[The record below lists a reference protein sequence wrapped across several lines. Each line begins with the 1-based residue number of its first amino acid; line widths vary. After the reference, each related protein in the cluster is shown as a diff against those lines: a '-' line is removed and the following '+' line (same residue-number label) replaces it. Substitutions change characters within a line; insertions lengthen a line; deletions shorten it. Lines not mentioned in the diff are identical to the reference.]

1 MKRILFFISLALLCL
16 AGYSQE
22 AIQTNDTI
30 RKDALNVYMS
40 SANHITEKNKFEF
53 SYSYSW
59 DNTDFNGEGI
69 KYNIFSRNQYATI
82 LNVTSLNNH
91 WSAGAIVAARSTV
104 YANYKFKLTPGP
116 AFEYDIFPYEQ
127 ANRRQLRLLYHFG
140 PEFSVYNDTTEN
152 LVLSEVLPIHS
163 VTAAYQVV

>member
-1 MKRILFFISLALLCL
+1 
-16 AGYSQE
+16 
-22 AIQTNDTI
+22 
-30 RKDALNVYMS
+30 
-40 SANHITEKNKFEF
+40 
-53 SYSYSW
+53 
-59 DNTDFNGEGI
+59 
-69 KYNIFSRNQYATI
+69 
-82 LNVTSLNNH
+82 
-91 WSAGAIVAARSTV
+91 VAARSTV